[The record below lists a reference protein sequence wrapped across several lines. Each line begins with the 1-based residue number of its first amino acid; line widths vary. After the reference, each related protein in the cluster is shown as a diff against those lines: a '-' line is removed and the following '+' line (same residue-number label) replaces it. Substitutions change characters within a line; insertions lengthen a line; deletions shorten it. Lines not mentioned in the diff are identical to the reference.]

1 LQAARDLGAKAE
13 AAVARLREGISALDF
28 DESAYEA
35 SVEIVTAAEEKLSK
49 LRDEREGLGGE
60 WKDAD
65 HRIERAKTEL
75 KRLDDDRKLANEK
88 AAAASRMDEMDG
100 LFTEFFRSLTARA
113 RPMLE
118 VEASNLVRDLTDGR
132 YERMEFDDNY
142 RVKLFDRFDDSY
154 AIERFSGGESDI
166 ASLCARVALSRIVAA
181 RGGNTLGFLVLDEVF
196 GSLDAGRRNNVLL
209 ALERL
214 KRSFGQIFIIS
225 HVAEVQESALV
236 DEVWMLEEDEEGKST
251 VSRVNTPMMPAPDAI
266 AGAAGGAT

>member
-1 LQAARDLGAKAE
+1 VSAVEERVVTLRNARE
-13 AAVARLREGISALDF
+13 Q
-28 DESAYEA
+28 
-35 SVEIVTAAEEKLSK
+35 
-49 LRDEREGLGGE
+49 LGGD

-65 HRIERAKTEL
+65 HRIERARTEL

-118 VEASNLVRDLTDGR
+118 AEASNLVRELTDGR
-132 YERMEFDDNY
+132 YERMEFDENY
-142 RVKLFDRFDDSY
+142 RVRLLDRFDDSY
-154 AIERFSGGESDI
+154 AIERFSGGEADV
-166 ASLCARVALSRIVAA
+166 ASLSARVALSRIVAS

-236 DEVWMLEEDEEGKST
+236 DEVWMLEEDEDGKST
-251 VSRVNTPMMPAPDAI
+251 VRRMDTGLGEPVELLGNVPGS
-266 AGAAGGAT
+266 